1 MTVILYLRNSASELL
16 TVEVVLTPPGLLFDG
31 RSTAFRGGT
40 SFIAMQSVRASDP
53 ALEDYLEL
61 LEYNEWGEPSPLPQ
75 DIVRMD
81 AAAAV
86 AAAAGAGGAGATLAG
101 RGTSAA
107 CYNWDG
113 ERMPYGILL
122 DSIFC

>member
-1 MTVILYLRNSASELL
+1 
-16 TVEVVLTPPGLLFDG
+16 
-31 RSTAFRGGT
+31 
-40 SFIAMQSVRASDP
+40 MQSVRASDP

-86 AAAAGAGGAGATLAG
+86 AAASSGGATLAG

-113 ERMPYGILL
+113 ERIAHDLPVGCVSMSLIRDQPDSLL
-122 DSIFC
+122 LLRP